1 MSAPTDVKPRCS
13 VLFPKITL
21 TRLIRSNHLRDL
33 HGLVLAG
40 RYFWIQ
46 NLGSSYLKMKKRY
59 DIINRIYV
67 TTVLRAKYALTD
79 TPKHKFRRDII
90 MAEKTVRTRY
100 APSPTGFMH
109 VGNLRT
115 ALYEYLVAKS
125 QNGKFVLRIEDT
137 DRERLVEGAVDVI
150 YDTMKLAGLKHDE
163 GPDIG
168 GDFGPYVQSERK
180 DMYLPYAEQLIK
192 EGKAYRCFCTKE
204 RLEKLQ
210 EDSVGGG
217 YDRHC
222 RNLPQE
228 EIDRLLAEG
237 TPYVIRQ
244 KMPIEG
250 STTFTDAVF
259 GEITVENSE
268 LQDQILI
275 KTDGYPTY
283 NFANV
288 IDDHTM
294 GITHVVRGCEYLSS
308 TPKYN
313 LLYEAFGWEIPTYIH
328 LPLIMGKDADGNVS
342 KLSKRHGATGF
353 YDLINEGYL
362 PQAIINYIALLGW
375 CPKDN
380 QEIFTLAELEKEFDV
395 SGISKSPSIFDYD
408 KLSWFNGEYLK
419 AMTPEEFTKV
429 CMPYYK
435 KVFGDREMPFEK
447 FAEILQ
453 KRTTK
458 LTDIPEMLGF
468 FAELPEY
475 DKELFVNK
483 KSKTNLENAPVVL
496 REAYE
501 RLKALPTWDN
511 TSIHDCLINMAV
523 EKELKNGTVMWP
535 VRIAAAGKTVT
546 PGGAV
551 EILDILG
558 REESL
563 KRLEI
568 GLEKLG
574 A

>member
-1 MSAPTDVKPRCS
+1 M
-13 VLFPKITL
+13 
-21 TRLIRSNHLRDL
+21 
-33 HGLVLAG
+33 
-40 RYFWIQ
+40 
-46 NLGSSYLKMKKRY
+46 
-59 DIINRIYV
+59 DI
-67 TTVLRAKYALTD
+67 
-79 TPKHKFRRDII
+79 
-90 MAEKTVRTRY
+90 RTRY

-115 ALYEYLVAKS
+115 ALYEYLIAKS
-125 QNGKFVLRIEDT
+125 QGGKFVLRIQDT
-137 DRERLVEGAVDVI
+137 DQERYVEGAVDVI
-150 YDTMKLAGLKHDE
+150 YNTLKVAGLNHDE
-163 GPDIG
+163 GPDVG

-180 DMYLPYAEQLIK
+180 NMYLPYAEQLIK

-204 RLEKLQ
+204 RLEKIQ
-210 EDSVGGG
+210 EENIGGG

-222 RNLPQE
+222 RDLPQE

-237 TPYVIRQ
+237 VPFVIRQ
-244 KMPIEG
+244 KMPVEG
-250 STTFTDAVF
+250 STTFSDAVF
-259 GEITVENSE
+259 GDITVENTE

-294 GITHVVRGCEYLSS
+294 GITHVVRGSEYLSS

-328 LPLIMGKDADGNVS
+328 LPLIMGKNEDGSVS

-353 YDLINEGYL
+353 EDLVADGYL
-362 PQAIINYIALLGW
+362 PQAVINYIALLGW

-380 QEIFTLAELEKEFDV
+380 QEIFTLKELENVFSVD
-395 SGISKSPSIFDYD
+395 GISKSPAVFDYD
-408 KLSWFNGEYLK
+408 KLSWFNGEYIK
-419 AMTPEEFTKV
+419 AMTAEEFTSV
-429 CMPYYK
+429 AMPYYK
-435 KVFGDREMPFEK
+435 EVFGTKEMPFEK

-453 KRTTK
+453 KRVVK
-458 LTDIPEMLGF
+458 LTEIPEMIDF
-468 FAELPEY
+468 FGNIPEY

-496 REAYE
+496 QEAYE
-501 RLKALPTWDN
+501 RLKAMPQWTHD
-511 TSIHDCLINMAV
+511 SIHDCLINMAQ

-558 REESL
+558 REEAL
-563 KRLEI
+563 ARLEA
-568 GLEKLG
+568 GLAKF